1 MKQVHFEIICL
12 LSLLLALCLIFGGC
26 TADPSGKPGATSG
39 DAGSETEIEAPQPR
53 NELKE
58 LLLSGEYKL
67 VRADAASEQFKKMTS
82 ELKKNLDAKLGKSVT
97 PMTDW
102 VRTGTDPDAEY
113 PYEILFGKTNRTAL
127 SEEIAALGLLDYL
140 IAASGTRLVVAA
152 GSDYALGLAA
162 ERLPELLD
170 AEELTLPIH
179 YNGTAEGGNSPVKL
193 RIGSYNIKNGQDVG
207 YDYSILAADILAA
220 GLDVCGLQEVDQ
232 KTTRNGG
239 KDTMKLL
246 SEATGYPYYEFAKS
260 IPYKGGEY
268 GTAILS
274 KYPIISFEVVPL
286 ESDGH
291 EQRAYGHA
299 VLDVNGTLVDF
310 YNTHLSYED
319 PATQK
324 KQFAALAAE
333 LTDKTRWALTAD
345 FNTEDFS
352 RFAVIADS
360 QIVNNEKNRLLSFS
374 GKSAIDNI
382 VLPSGASVEASGC
395 FNQIRHSDHFMIW
408 ADVILP

>member
-1 MKQVHFEIICL
+1 MKKSYLLCL
-12 LSLLLALCLIFGGC
+12 LAALTALCLLLSGC
-26 TADPSGKPGATSG
+26 TDASSDGSATTSG
-39 DAGSETEIEAPQPR
+39 ETETETEAPQPR
-53 NELKE
+53 NELTE
-58 LLLSGEYKL
+58 MLLSAEYKL

-102 VRTGTDPDAEY
+102 VRTGTDPDSEY
-113 PYEILFGKTNRTAL
+113 PYEILFGKTNRSAL

-140 IAASGTRLVVAA
+140 IAASGTRLVIAA
-152 GSDYALGLAA
+152 GSDFALRNAA

-170 AEELTLPIH
+170 AEELSLPIH
-179 YNGTAEGGNSPVKL
+179 FIGTAEGGDTPVKL
-193 RIGSYNIKNGQDVG
+193 KIGSYNIKNGQDVG
-207 YDYSILAADILAA
+207 YDYAVLAADILEA

-232 KTTRNGG
+232 MTTRNGG

-260 IPYKGGEY
+260 INFKGGQY
-268 GTAILS
+268 GTGILS
-274 KYPIISFEVVPL
+274 KYPIITFDVVLL
-286 ESDGH
+286 ESDGN

-299 VLDVNGTLVDF
+299 VLNVNGTLVDF
-310 YNTHLSYED
+310 YNTHLSYESL
-319 PATQK
+319 PTRT
-324 KQFAALAAE
+324 KQFAALAEE
-333 LTDKTRWALTAD
+333 LAGKTRWALTAD

-352 RFAVIADS
+352 EFSCIADS
-360 QIVNNEKNRLLSFS
+360 LLVNNAENKMLSFS

-395 FNQIRHSDHFMIW
+395 FNQVSHSDHYMIW
-408 ADVILP
+408 AEVILP